1 MPFSRP
7 TSRPAAARPA
17 SRQARCLM
25 LACLGGLSLVMAA
38 CAAPEVILP
47 GERIAVLPEAT
58 IETASPSA
66 LAEGAGLPEVV
77 NLNTAGMPGLNAG
90 HAGGNPRLQAP
101 LTKSWSTK
109 VAKGGTPL
117 TELAQPVVGDGR
129 VYGDFVLHVP

>member
-1 MPFSRP
+1 MPFPRP
-7 TSRPAAARPA
+7 TSRPVA
-17 SRQARCLM
+17 SRQARCLT

-38 CAAPEVILP
+38 CSAPELILP
-47 GERIAVLPEAT
+47 GERIAVLPEVM
-58 IETASPSA
+58 IETASPAA

-109 VAKGGTPL
+109 VAKGNK
-117 TELAQPVVGDGR
+117 GDAR
-129 VYGDFVLHVP
+129 